1 MWSEPVGE
9 EIQDIAS
16 RYYSGHIERAFLH
29 WALKCVLADVNP
41 DDNDLAEHTALD
53 GAGDLGIDA
62 YWFDEL
68 NRRIVLIQA
77 QHSGRILRQKAVDF
91 RGSIEALIN
100 QDYVRSQGNAALR
113 EIYPDLFE
121 FLLDDSCSIYGV
133 LACGGRV
140 APSAHNYVQNVG
152 SRVWQFDFEGATR
165 RKEVQL
171 EVLDIEGLI
180 SLRQRLI
187 EVARQPVPNVDLPI
201 AMTPDGLS
209 CHPMKGDFRAFQAT
223 VPTRAIAEI
232 YERFRSGIFRFNPRG
247 PLGANKV
254 NKEIAR
260 TLQDEI
266 MKRHFHLL
274 NNGLTIVCDSVEY
287 DPQAAMLHVRNFQ
300 VVNGCQTVYTL
311 FKFSQHITE
320 NVLVGTRVVEGLQSW
335 APELAKATNYQTLV
349 RPEQLASLGAEHD
362 QIKRLFDRLSPP
374 WFYEKQQG
382 FTSFLAETARRS
394 HRARYGRREVTTTEL
409 GQLAVAF
416 MGYPVLAKYELKVLF
431 ERVEDRGDQLYRAI
445 FIDANSAEQLLLPI
459 QVGRRVYS
467 AVKQRV
473 FELREQARENEGE
486 PFSEL
491 DWLPYA
497 RMHMIALIGEYLR
510 HKSSV
515 PRGKFLSP
523 DESRRLLGTIDDWF
537 SEAYMKAYDAV
548 EFYIE
553 VDRRAERLVNLREF
567 FRAEETFSAMAD
579 RVRRA
584 RR

>member
-1 MWSEPVGE
+1 MWPEPGAN
-9 EIQDIAS
+9 EIQDIAD
-16 RYYSGHIERAFLH
+16 RYYSGRIERAFLH
-29 WALKCVLADVNP
+29 WALKCVLADMDP
-41 DDNDLAEHTALD
+41 DDDELAEHTALD

-68 NRRIVLIQA
+68 NRRLVLIQA
-77 QHSGRILRQKAVDF
+77 QHSGRVLRQKAVDF
-91 RGSIEALIN
+91 RGSIEALVN
-100 QDYVRSQGNAALR
+100 QNYVRSQGNAALR
-113 EIYPDLFE
+113 EIYPDLLE
-121 FLLDDSCSIYGV
+121 SLLDESYSIYGV
-133 LACGGRV
+133 LACGGQI
-140 APSAHNYVQNVG
+140 APSANNYVQNVG
-152 SRVWQFDFEGATR
+152 SRIWQFDFEGAPR
-165 RKEVQL
+165 RKDVQL
-171 EVLDIEGLI
+171 EVLDVEGLV

-187 EVARQPVPNVDLPI
+187 EVTRQPVPNVDLPI
-201 AMTPDGLS
+201 AMAREGLS

-223 VPTRAIAEI
+223 VPTQAIAEV

-254 NKEIAR
+254 NKEIER
-260 TLQDEI
+260 TLQNEI

-287 DPQAAMLHVRNFQ
+287 DPQAAMLHIHNFQ
-300 VVNGCQTVYTL
+300 VVNGCQTVFTL
-311 FKFSQHITE
+311 FMLRQHITE
-320 NVLVGTRVVEGLQSW
+320 DVLVGTRVVEGLQNW

-362 QIKRLFDRLSPP
+362 RIKGLFDRLSPP

-382 FTSFLAETARRS
+382 FTRFLAETARRS
-394 HRARYGRREVTTTEL
+394 HRARYDRREVTTTEL
-409 GQLAVAF
+409 GQLAAAF
-416 MGYPVLAKYELKVLF
+416 MGEPVLAKYDLKVLF
-431 ERVEDRGDQLYRAI
+431 ERVEDRGERLYRAI

-459 QVGRRVYS
+459 QIGRRVYS

-473 FELREQARENEGE
+473 SELREQARENEDE

-497 RMHMIALIGEYLR
+497 RMHIIALIGEYLR
-510 HKSSV
+510 HQSSI
-515 PRGKFLSP
+515 PRGNFLLA

-537 SEAYMKAYDAV
+537 REAYVKAYDAV

-567 FRAEETFSAMAD
+567 FRANDTFSAMAD

>member
-9 EIQDIAS
+9 EIQDIAN
-16 RYYSGHIERAFLH
+16 RYYSGRIERAFLH
-29 WALKCVLADVNP
+29 WALKCALADVDP
-41 DDNDLAEHTALD
+41 DDDELAEHTALD

-77 QHSGRILRQKAVDF
+77 QHSGRTLRQKAVDF

-121 FLLDDSCSIYGV
+121 FLLDESYSIYGV
-133 LACGGRV
+133 LACGGQV
-140 APSAHNYVQNVG
+140 APSAHKYTQNVG
-152 SRVWQFDFEGATR
+152 SRIWQFDFEGTTR
-165 RKEVQL
+165 RKDVQL
-171 EVLDIEGLI
+171 EVLDIEGLV

-187 EVARQPVPNVDLPI
+187 EVTRQPVPNVDLPI
-201 AMTPDGLS
+201 AMTQEGLS

-223 VPTRAIAEI
+223 VPTQAIVEV

-247 PLGANKV
+247 PFGANKV
-254 NKEIAR
+254 NKEIER

-274 NNGLTIVCDSVEY
+274 NNGLTVVCDSVEY
-287 DPQAAMLHVRNFQ
+287 NSQAATLHIHNFQ
-300 VVNGCQTVYTL
+300 VVNGCQTVFTL
-311 FKFSQHITE
+311 FMERQHITE
-320 NVLVGTRVVEGLQSW
+320 NVLVGTRVVEGLTNW
-335 APELAKATNYQTLV
+335 AAELAKATNYQTLV
-349 RPEQLASLGAEHD
+349 RPEQLASLGVEHD
-362 QIKRLFDRLSPP
+362 RIKRLFDRLKPP

-382 FTSFLAETARRS
+382 STRFLSETARRS
-394 HRARYGRREVTTTEL
+394 HRAKYGRRAVTTTEL
-409 GQLAVAF
+409 GQFAVAF
-416 MGYPVLAKYELKVLF
+416 MGYPILAKYDLRKLF

-445 FIDANSAEQLLLPI
+445 FMDANSPEQLLLTI
-459 QVGRRVYS
+459 QVSRRVYS
-467 AVKQRV
+467 TVKQRLS
-473 FELREQARENEGE
+473 ELREQARENEGE

-491 DWLPYA
+491 DWLSYA

-510 HKSSV
+510 HQSSV
-515 PRGKFLSP
+515 PRGNLLSP
-523 DESRRLLGTIDDWF
+523 HESKRLLETVDDWF
-537 SEAYMKAYDAV
+537 REAYMKAYDAV

-553 VDRRAERLVNLREF
+553 VDRRAERLINLREF
-567 FRAEETFSAMAD
+567 FRAEDTFSAMAD